1 VQAVLRHVFRER
13 YDSQMWRGR
22 RDGNSGPCIGHDN
35 MRVKTEF
42 WVKAYLRTRQ
52 AAGAFAAIVA
62 HGHDDAGAVLIK
74 ISTLDGHAALYGPA
88 PVSFSDATGAGND
101 RRFTRL
107 HDGDF
112 LAERAVDEL
121 IARQRSYDEDV
132 WVIEVE
138 DRLGRTGLD
147 GWLATPS

>member
-1 VQAVLRHVFRER
+1 
-13 YDSQMWRGR
+13 
-22 RDGNSGPCIGHDN
+22 

-74 ISTLDGHAALYGPA
+74 INTLDGQAALYGPA
-88 PVSFSDATGAGND
+88 PVSFTDAAGAEGD

-107 HDGDF
+107 HD
-112 LAERAVDEL
+112 AEVVAENTVDAL
-121 IARQRSYDEDV
+121 IAQQRSYDEDV

-138 DRLGRTGLD
+138 DRTGRTGLD
-147 GWLATPS
+147 GWLATP